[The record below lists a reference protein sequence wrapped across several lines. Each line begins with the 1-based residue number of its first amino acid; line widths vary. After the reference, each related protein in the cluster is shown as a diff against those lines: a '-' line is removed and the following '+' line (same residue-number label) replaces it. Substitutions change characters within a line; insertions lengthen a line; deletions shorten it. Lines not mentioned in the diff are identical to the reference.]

1 MRLQDHIDFT
11 TLQWVKPELD
21 ETLSTAREALATYV
35 EHPTNRDAMRSCA
48 DHLHQVRGTLQMV
61 ELYGAA
67 QVTAEMET
75 LAGALLQD
83 QVTHREEAYASLMR
97 GLMQLPDYLERLSS
111 GHRDVPV
118 VLLPLLN
125 DLRASREL
133 PALTESAMFH
143 PNLDAFL
150 PEQAPA
156 AMSEAYADAHRGELV
171 DLRLRFQQQLLSWF
185 RAQDAD
191 QQLVGMRATLLA
203 IASRC
208 YHVHGR
214 RLWWIS
220 AGVLEGLEQGML
232 KSSAGEIRQLIGKV
246 DRSIRQ
252 LIEQGEISLRGGDAD
267 DVARKMLY
275 IVAQSKERSP
285 LMEALRTTY
294 SLDSLLPDAAE
305 LEHARGSMAG
315 HNRALLDSVSRALKD
330 DLLRVK
336 EALDLFLRQN
346 DADPAQLASQ
356 SEMLERVGD
365 TLGMLAL
372 NIPRRVIIEQ
382 RRVLDEMANRLR
394 QPDEETLLDVAGA
407 LLYVESSLDDHIE
420 SLGSEEDHAD
430 GEPAQGLPRSEAL
443 GVVTALMQEAITNT
457 GNVKNAIVGFVESGW
472 EHSHLAVAPALMGEV
487 AGALRMLSAPRPAD
501 LADGVGR
508 FVAEELLTDRRVPS
522 GEQMDHLA
530 DALAA
535 LEYYLE
541 AAREHR
547 GGLEHILD
555 VAEHSLGLL
564 GYWPLPVPRAVPLQ
578 AVFEPVSDV
587 LEHQAVE
594 HPAVE
599 HDAGSINPEPAHESL
614 AHEAHPELTESVS
627 MLHGE
632 DLSHLFVG
640 ESEPLAE
647 PVHNVDGMR
656 LAETETTT
664 PPASENTSAA
674 DPDNDWIEIEE
685 EEFEEVPVRDA
696 LAGNTRFNLDAD
708 GIDDDIR
715 EIFLEEMQEEID
727 SLRRGEKVWLADP
740 AQLSSLITLR
750 RSFHTLKGSG
760 RLVGAGVLGE
770 FAWKLEDMLNRV
782 LDGSIQPHEGVQAV
796 VHHAI
801 EALPQLL
808 AALKGEGAPSAP
820 LGAIMRTA
828 EELAAGHPSR
838 VEDHLSTATEMVRRV
853 VIRRIPRSQAAAD
866 AVPEAS
872 LTDSHTAADNLDA
885 LAAPPSFDAP
895 TAMPEMPPVDPVL
908 LEILR
913 SEVAQYLHTIRAAIQ
928 RSDIELPIGEDLLR
942 AVHTLHGAIAMVD
955 IQLLT
960 QLLSPLES
968 LFKRLRALNIALP
981 SEGVRML
988 EQTVDMVDDVMGQFD
1003 VDQPQLPNA
1012 DLLTAQIT
1020 ALRDRYPE
1028 SQIAHVVYERHDD
1041 DELADDADTAETA
1054 DVETRDVA
1062 GQAHGE
1068 VGDAHDE
1075 ADPETAHADDVP
1087 RHDAAFDPATDTT
1100 GLDEHTEALKTEADE
1115 PAHADA
1121 EHSTETEAR
1130 VEASPDDERHAVLA
1144 AEMVAALG
1152 AFEPEVAAAER
1163 AAAEQLIADKA
1174 AAERAAAEQLAAE
1187 QAAAEQAEI
1196 DKLAAERAA
1205 AEQAEIDR
1213 LAAERAAAEQAE
1225 IDRLAAEH
1233 AAAQQAEIDRLAA
1246 EHAAALAA
1254 QQAADEIAAELL
1266 ASEQRDAE
1274 ARAAEEAA
1282 KEAADEA
1289 AAAAQISDALS
1300 PPAPADAVADEP
1312 AMVQDEVYA
1321 LAGSGQIDAD
1331 LLEVFIDEA
1340 REILDHA
1347 DGVMAQWH
1355 DAPTELSYVAELQRD
1370 LHTLKGGARIAGLM
1384 GVGDLTHAVET
1395 LLEKPIRDPSKTGP
1409 LITALEASFDRLH
1422 KQVQSVSLGQSV
1434 DYPQDMIDQLL
1445 ALAGETNLADDAT
1458 SIKDA
1463 APHAR
1468 NAGAPVTPTAPAAT
1482 IPEQLPDL
1490 PDLLPE
1496 VQEEVRSSQEQIRVR
1511 ADLLD
1516 SLVNH
1521 AGEVAIYR
1529 SRLEQQVAGYRFN
1542 LVELEQT
1549 VSRLRS
1555 QLRMLEIETEAQIIA
1570 RFQREHRDAGMTV
1583 FDPLE
1588 LDRYSQLQQY
1598 SRALAESVSDLVSIQ
1613 TLLDELTRQAE
1624 TLLIQ
1629 QSRVSTELQ
1638 DGLLRTRMLPFDT
1651 MVPNLRR
1658 TLRQAAQEDGK
1669 SAQLYVDGAHGEMDR
1684 NLLDRIKAPFEHM
1697 LRNAIAH
1704 GIESPEE
1711 RRNLGKPSEG
1721 AVHIRVAREATE
1733 VVIRVS
1739 DDGRGLD
1746 REAIRKRGIERGL
1759 LRADTKPTDNQLL
1772 SLITQPGFSTAS
1784 TVTQL
1789 AGRGVGMDV
1798 VANEIKQLGGSLS
1811 IESEAGKGSVFVL
1824 RLPFTLAV
1832 TQAILVRIG
1841 EATFAIP
1848 MTSVQGVARVSPD
1861 DLAVRLADDEPT
1873 FQYGNEEYGI
1883 HDLAEL
1889 LGLPPG
1895 LPAEGEQQPLLLTRA
1910 GDLRAAI
1917 RIDAVLGSR
1926 EIVVKSV
1933 GPQISSVPG
1942 LLGATIM
1949 GDGSVLIIL
1958 DLAPLVR
1965 HAITRRQHRLADG
1978 LSAVQAPVIE
1988 EVRVR
1993 PLVMVVDDSITMRK
2007 VTGRVLERHEYD
2019 VSTAKDGIDAIEKLH
2034 ERVPDLMLL
2043 DIEMPRMDGYELAT
2057 HMKADPRLRNVPI
2070 IMITSRSGDKHRQR
2084 AFDIGV
2090 DRYLGKPYQEAELLV
2105 QISEV
2110 LEQRVGAE
2118 S

>member
-21 ETLSTAREALATYV
+21 DTLSIAREALESYV
-35 EHPTNRDAMRSCA
+35 DNPGKRDFMRTCA
-48 DHLHQVRGTLQMV
+48 DHLHQVHGTLKMV

-67 QVTAEMET
+67 MVTAEMEA
-75 LAGALLQD
+75 LAIALLED
-83 QVTHREEAYASLMR
+83 HITYREEAYAALMR

-125 DLRASREL
+125 DLRASREQE
-133 PALTESAMFH
+133 PLTESAMFH

-156 AMSEAYADAHRGELV
+156 AMSEAYAEAHRGELV
-171 DLRLRFQQQLLSWF
+171 DLRLRFQQQLLGWF
-185 RAQDAD
+185 RGQNAA
-191 QQLVGMRATLLA
+191 QQLIGMRKTLLA
-203 IASRC
+203 ISARC

-214 RLWWIS
+214 RLWWIA
-220 AGVLEGLEQGML
+220 AGVLEGLEQGAL
-232 KSSAGEIRQLIGKV
+232 KGYAGEVRQLIGKV
-246 DRSIRQ
+246 DRNIRL
-252 LIEQGEISLRGGDAD
+252 LIEQGEVALRGGEAD
-267 DVARKMLY
+267 DVACKLLY
-275 IVAQSKERSP
+275 IVAQAKQRSP
-285 LMEALRTTY
+285 QMELLRTTY
-294 SLDSLLPDAAE
+294 ALDSLLPDAGE

-336 EALDLFLRQN
+336 EALDLFLRQQ
-346 DADPAQLASQ
+346 DGDPAQLSAQ
-356 SEMLERVGD
+356 GEVLERVGD

-372 NIPRRVIIEQ
+372 AVPRRVVTEQ
-382 RRVLDEMANRLR
+382 RRVLDEIANRMR
-394 QPDEETLLDVAGA
+394 AADEETLLDVAGA
-407 LLYVESSLDDHIE
+407 LLYVEASLDDHIE
-420 SLGSEEDHAD
+420 SLGSEDESGAGGAMH
-430 GEPAQGLPRSEAL
+430 GLPRSEAL
-443 GVVTALMQEAITNT
+443 GVVTTLMQEAIGNT
-457 GNVKNAIVGFVESGW
+457 GRVKEAIVAFVESGW
-472 EHSHLAVAPALMGEV
+472 EHDRLAGAQSLMDEV
-487 AGALRMLSAPRPAD
+487 AGAMRMLSSPRPAE
-501 LADGVGR
+501 LAQGVGR
-508 FVAEELLTDRRVPS
+508 FIGYELLDDRRVPS
-522 GEQMDHLA
+522 GTQMDHLA

-555 VAEHSLGLL
+555 VAEHSLGQL
-564 GYWPLPVPRAVPLQ
+564 GYWPVPAARAVSTTETVETPKMAPQ
-578 AVFEPVSDV
+578 AT
-587 LEHQAVE
+587 
-594 HPAVE
+594 
-599 HDAGSINPEPAHESL
+599 AGPGIEYE
-614 AHEAHPELTESVS
+614 EHPELSESVS
-627 MLHGE
+627 LLPGS
-632 DLSHLFVG
+632 DLGHLFVG
-640 ESEPLAE
+640 DTEPHVASAHDL
-647 PVHNVDGMR
+647 DGLR
-656 LAETETTT
+656 LTQTEATA
-664 PPASENTSAA
+664 PAMLEDHASDLQEG
-674 DPDNDWIEIEE
+674 DWTEVEE
-685 EEFEEVPVRDA
+685 EVFEQVAVRDA
-696 LAGNTRFNLDAD
+696 LAANTSFNINAE

-727 SLRRGEKVWLADP
+727 NLRGAEQLWLADP
-740 AQLSSLITLR
+740 AQTSSLISIR

-770 FAWKLEDMLNRV
+770 FAWKVEDMLNRV
-782 LDGSIQPHEGVQAV
+782 LDNTIEPNQNVQALV
-796 VHHAI
+796 RHAI
-801 EALPQLL
+801 EALPPLL
-808 AALKGEGAPSAP
+808 AALKGEGTPAVP
-820 LGAIMRTA
+820 LSAIMHTA
-828 EELAAGHPSR
+828 EQLAAGNQLR
-838 VEDHLSTATEMVRRV
+838 LEDHAPLATETVRRIV
-853 VIRRIPRSQAAAD
+853 RRRVPRLDAMAD

-872 LTDSHTAADNLDA
+872 LTDAQAAA
-885 LAAPPSFDAP
+885 AAPQWTESEPAIALP
-895 TAMPEMPPVDPVL
+895 VMPPVDPVL

-913 SEVAQYLHTIRAAIQ
+913 SEVAQYLQTIRAAIQ
-928 RSDIELPIGEDLLR
+928 RSGNELPIGEELLR

-955 IQLLT
+955 IPLLT
-960 QLLSPLES
+960 QLLSPLEG
-968 LFKRLRALNIALP
+968 LFKRLRAANLPLP
-981 SEGVRML
+981 SDGVHL
-988 EQTVDMVDDVMGQFD
+988 LGQSVDMVDHVMGQFD
-1003 VDQPQLPNA
+1003 AAEPQLPNA
-1012 DLLTAQIT
+1012 DALTAQIIEM
-1020 ALRDRYPE
+1020 RDHYPE
-1028 SQIAHVVYERHDD
+1028 SQVAHVVYEPRA
-1041 DELADDADTAETA
+1041 DEVEQADAVATEDIDTGEAAMAASLDASMLEAEA
-1054 DVETRDVA
+1054 QA
-1062 GQAHGE
+1062 GQSA
-1068 VGDAHDE
+1068 V
-1075 ADPETAHADDVP
+1075 
-1087 RHDAAFDPATDTT
+1087 
-1100 GLDEHTEALKTEADE
+1100 EALSDNGRPQEI
-1115 PAHADA
+1115 
-1121 EHSTETEAR
+1121 
-1130 VEASPDDERHAVLA
+1130 SPDDAHHAEVA
-1144 AEMVAALG
+1144 AELVAALD
-1152 AFEPEVAAAER
+1152 AFEPAEASAAR
-1163 AAAEQLIADKA
+1163 AAAEQA
-1174 AAERAAAEQLAAE
+1174 AAELVAAEKLAAE
-1187 QAAAEQAEI
+1187 QAAAELAAAEKLAAEQAAAELAAAEKLAA
-1196 DKLAAERAA
+1196 DRAAAELAAAEKLAAERAA
-1205 AEQAEIDR
+1205 AELAAAEK
-1213 LAAERAAAEQAE
+1213 LAAERAAAELATAE
-1225 IDRLAAEH
+1225 KLAAEQ
-1233 AAAQQAEIDRLAA
+1233 AASDE
-1246 EHAAALAA
+1246 E
-1254 QQAADEIAAELL
+1254 ADEIG
-1266 ASEQRDAE
+1266 AE
-1274 ARAAEEAA
+1274 ATR
-1282 KEAADEA
+1282 
-1289 AAAAQISDALS
+1289 
-1300 PPAPADAVADEP
+1300 EP
-1312 AMVQDEVYA
+1312 AYA

-1347 DGVMAQWH
+1347 DSVLAQWH
-1355 DAPTELSYVAELQRD
+1355 AEPTELSHVAELQRD
-1370 LHTLKGGARIAGLM
+1370 LHTLKGGARIAGLVP
-1384 GVGDLTHAVET
+1384 VGDLSHAIET
-1395 LLEKPIRDPSKTGP
+1395 LLEKPIRDKTKTGA
-1409 LITALEASFDRLH
+1409 LIPALEASFDQLH
-1422 KQVQSVSLGQSV
+1422 SLVQQISQGQTP
-1434 DYPQDMIDQLL
+1434 DYPQAMINHLL
-1445 ALAGETNLADDAT
+1445 ILAGETTLTDDA
-1458 SIKDA
+1458 ILA
-1463 APHAR
+1463 AVAMPESDIAPTR
-1468 NAGAPVTPTAPAAT
+1468 VTALPVTP
-1482 IPEQLPDL
+1482 LPINALDL
-1490 PDLLPE
+1490 PELLPE
-1496 VQEEVRSSQEQIRVR
+1496 MEEEVRSSQEQIRVR

-1549 VSRLRS
+1549 VARLRS

-1570 RFQREHRDAGMTV
+1570 RFQREHREAGLTV

-1613 TLLDELTRQAE
+1613 NMLDELTRQAE

-1658 TLRQAAQEDGK
+1658 TLRQAAQEQGK
-1669 SAQLYVDGAHGEMDR
+1669 NAQLYVDGAHGEMDR

-1704 GIESPEE
+1704 GVETPAE
-1711 RRNLGKPSEG
+1711 RRKAGKPAEG
-1721 AVHIRVAREATE
+1721 AVHIQVAREATE

-1739 DDGRGLD
+1739 DDGRGLN

-1759 LRADTKPTDNQLL
+1759 LRAETKPTDNQLL
-1772 SLITQPGFSTAS
+1772 SLITQTGFSTAS
-1784 TVTQL
+1784 KVTQL

-1811 IESEAGKGSVFVL
+1811 IESEEGKGTTFVL

-1861 DLAVRLADDEPT
+1861 DLTVLLSADEPS

-1965 HAITRRQHRLADG
+1965 HGIIRRDQRLAEG
-1978 LSAVQAPVIE
+1978 LSAVQAPIIE
-1988 EVRVR
+1988 EVQVR

-2007 VTGRVLERHEYD
+2007 VTGRVLERHEYE
-2019 VSTAKDGIDAIEKLH
+2019 VSTAKDGVDALEKLH

-2057 HMKADPRLRNVPI
+2057 HMKADPRLRDVPI

-2110 LEQRVGAE
+2110 LEQRAAE
-2118 S
+2118 LVHD

>member
-21 ETLSTAREALATYV
+21 DTLSIAREALESYV
-35 EHPTNRDAMRSCA
+35 DNPGKRDFMRTCA
-48 DHLHQVRGTLQMV
+48 DHLHQVQGTLQMV

-67 QVTAEMET
+67 MVTTEMET
-75 LAGALLQD
+75 LAIALLED
-83 QVTHREEAYASLMR
+83 HVAYREEAYAALMR

-125 DLRASREL
+125 DLRASREQEPL
-133 PALTESAMFH
+133 PESAMFH

-171 DLRLRFQQQLLSWF
+171 DLRLRFQQQLLNWF
-185 RAQDAD
+185 RGQNAA
-191 QQLVGMRATLLA
+191 QQLSGMRKTLLA
-203 IASRC
+203 ISARC

-214 RLWWIS
+214 RLWWIA
-220 AGVLEGLEQGML
+220 AGVLEGLEQGSL
-232 KSSAGEIRQLIGKV
+232 KGYAGEVRQLIGKV
-246 DRSIRQ
+246 DRSIRL
-252 LIEQGEISLRGGDAD
+252 LIEQGEVALRGGEAD
-267 DVARKMLY
+267 DVACRLLY
-275 IVAQSKERSP
+275 IVAQAKQRSP
-285 LMEALRTTY
+285 QMELLRTTY
-294 SLDSLLPDAAE
+294 ALDSLLPDASE

-336 EALDLFLRQN
+336 EALDLFLRQQ
-346 DADPAQLASQ
+346 DGDPAQLSAQ
-356 SEMLERVGD
+356 GEVLERVGD

-372 NIPRRVIIEQ
+372 AVPRRVVTEQ
-382 RRVLDEMANRLR
+382 RRVLDEIANRLR
-394 QPDEETLLDVAGA
+394 PADEETLLDVAGA
-407 LLYVESSLDDHIE
+407 LLYVEASLDDHIE
-420 SLGSEEDHAD
+420 SLGSED
-430 GEPAQGLPRSEAL
+430 EPGAGDAIHGLPRSEAL
-443 GVVTALMQEAITNT
+443 GVVTTLMQEAIGNT
-457 GNVKNAIVGFVESGW
+457 GRVKEAIVAFVESGW
-472 EHSHLAVAPALMGEV
+472 EHDRLAGAQSLMDEV
-487 AGALRMLSAPRPAD
+487 AGAMRMLSSPRPAE
-501 LADGVGR
+501 LAKGVGR
-508 FVAEELLTDRRVPS
+508 FIGYELLDDRRVPS
-522 GEQMDHLA
+522 GTQMDHLA

-555 VAEHSLGLL
+555 VAEHSLGQL
-564 GYWPLPVPRAVPLQ
+564 GYWPVPAARATPASAPAEAPWTTLPMATG
-578 AVFEPVSDV
+578 FGI
-587 LEHQAVE
+587 EHE
-594 HPAVE
+594 E
-599 HDAGSINPEPAHESL
+599 
-614 AHEAHPELTESVS
+614 HPELTESVS
-627 MLHGE
+627 LLVGN
-632 DLSHLFVG
+632 DPSQLFVG
-640 ESEPLAE
+640 ETEPQTVNAHDL
-647 PVHNVDGMR
+647 DGLR
-656 LAETETTT
+656 LTPTEATA
-664 PPASENTSAA
+664 PAVLEGDA
-674 DPDNDWIEIEE
+674 PDSQEGDWTEIEE
-685 EEFEEVPVRDA
+685 EVFEQVPMRDP
-696 LAGNTRFNLDAD
+696 LAAKTSFNINAE

-727 SLRRGEKVWLADP
+727 NLRGAEKVWLADP
-740 AQLSSLITLR
+740 TQNSPLISIR

-770 FAWKLEDMLNRV
+770 FAWKVEDMLNRV
-782 LDGSIQPHEGVQAV
+782 LDNTIEPDQNVQALV
-796 VHHAI
+796 RHAI

-808 AALKGEGAPSAP
+808 AALKGDGTPTAP
-820 LGAIMRTA
+820 LSAIMHTA
-828 EELAAGHPSR
+828 GQLAAGNQVR
-838 VEDHLSTATEMVRRV
+838 LEDHAPLATEMVRRV
-853 VIRRIPRSQAAAD
+853 VRRRVPRADAMAA
-866 AVPEAS
+866 AVPEAG
-872 LTDSHTAADNLDA
+872 LTDA
-885 LAAPPSFDAP
+885 LAAAAAQPVEAEPSI
-895 TAMPEMPPVDPVL
+895 AMPVLPPVDPVL

-913 SEVAQYLHTIRAAIQ
+913 SEVAQYLQTIRAAIQ
-928 RSDIELPIGEDLLR
+928 RSESELPVGEELLR

-955 IQLLT
+955 IPLLT
-960 QLLSPLES
+960 QLLSPLEG
-968 LFKRLRALNIALP
+968 LFKRLRAANLP
-981 SEGVRML
+981 LSADGVRL
-988 EQTVDMVDDVMGQFD
+988 LGQSIDLVDHVMGQFD
-1003 VDQPQLPNA
+1003 AVEPHLPNA
-1012 DLLTAQIT
+1012 EALTAQIT
-1020 ALRDRYPE
+1020 EMRDHYPE
-1028 SQIAHVVYERHDD
+1028 SQVAHVVYEPRP
-1041 DELADDADTAETA
+1041 DEMDQADAAA
-1054 DVETRDVA
+1054 
-1062 GQAHGE
+1062 
-1068 VGDAHDE
+1068 
-1075 ADPETAHADDVP
+1075 TAHVDGSEATMVASL
-1087 RHDAAFDPATDTT
+1087 DASMLEAEAPVRQPAAATPAEDARPPQMSPDEIHHAEVAAELVAALDAFEPQ
-1100 GLDEHTEALKTEADE
+1100 EASA
-1115 PAHADA
+1115 ARVAA
-1121 EHSTETEAR
+1121 EHAAAEQA
-1130 VEASPDDERHAVLA
+1130 AAERAVAEKLA
-1144 AEMVAALG
+1144 AEQAAAERAATEKLAAEQAAAERAVAEELA
-1152 AFEPEVAAAER
+1152 AEQAAAER
-1163 AAAEQLIADKA
+1163 AAAEKLAAEQAA
-1174 AAERAAAEQLAAE
+1174 AAERAAAEKLAADQAAQVAAAEQLAAE
-1187 QAAAEQAEI
+1187 QAAVDEETEQGNAEVSQ
-1196 DKLAAERAA
+1196 
-1205 AEQAEIDR
+1205 
-1213 LAAERAAAEQAE
+1213 
-1225 IDRLAAEH
+1225 
-1233 AAAQQAEIDRLAA
+1233 
-1246 EHAAALAA
+1246 
-1254 QQAADEIAAELL
+1254 
-1266 ASEQRDAE
+1266 
-1274 ARAAEEAA
+1274 
-1282 KEAADEA
+1282 
-1289 AAAAQISDALS
+1289 
-1300 PPAPADAVADEP
+1300 EP
-1312 AMVQDEVYA
+1312 AYA
-1321 LAGSGQIDAD
+1321 LAGSGHIDAD

-1347 DGVMAQWH
+1347 DSVLAQWH
-1355 DAPTELSYVAELQRD
+1355 AEPAELSHVAELQRD
-1370 LHTLKGGARIAGLM
+1370 LHTLKGGARIAGLVP
-1384 GVGDLTHAVET
+1384 VGDLSHAIET
-1395 LLEKPIRDPSKTGP
+1395 LIEKPIRDKAKTGT
-1409 LITALEASFDRLH
+1409 LISALEASFDQLH
-1422 KQVQSVSLGQSV
+1422 SLVQQISQGQAPE
-1434 DYPQDMIDQLL
+1434 YPQATIDHLL
-1445 ALAGETNLADDAT
+1445 RLAGETTLTDDAVL
-1458 SIKDA
+1458 A
-1463 APHAR
+1463 AVA
-1468 NAGAPVTPTAPAAT
+1468 ATESDVAPAPAAS
-1482 IPEQLPDL
+1482 LPAARQTANALDL
-1490 PDLLPE
+1490 PELLPE
-1496 VQEEVRSSQEQIRVR
+1496 MEEEVRSSQEQIRVR

-1570 RFQREHRDAGMTV
+1570 RFQREHREAGLTV

-1613 TLLDELTRQAE
+1613 NMLDELTRQAE

-1658 TLRQAAQEDGK
+1658 TLRQAAQEQGK
-1669 SAQLYVDGAHGEMDR
+1669 NAQLYVDGAHGEMDR

-1704 GIESPEE
+1704 GIETPAE
-1711 RRNLGKPSEG
+1711 RRKAGKPAEG

-1739 DDGRGLD
+1739 DDGRGLN

-1759 LRADTKPTDNQLL
+1759 LRAETRPTDNQLL
-1772 SLITQPGFSTAS
+1772 SLITQTGFSTAS
-1784 TVTQL
+1784 KVTQL

-1811 IESEAGKGSVFVL
+1811 IESEEGKGTTFVL

-1848 MTSVQGVARVSPD
+1848 MTSVQGVARVNPE
-1861 DLAVRLADDEPT
+1861 DLTALLAEDEPS
-1873 FQYGNEEYGI
+1873 FQYGNEDYGI

-1965 HAITRRQHRLADG
+1965 HGIIRRDQRLAEG
-1978 LSAVQAPVIE
+1978 LSAVRAPVVE
-1988 EVRVR
+1988 EVQVR

-2007 VTGRVLERHEYD
+2007 VTGRVLERHEYE
-2019 VSTAKDGIDAIEKLH
+2019 VSTAKDGVDALEKLH

-2057 HMKADPRLRNVPI
+2057 HMKADPRLRDVPI

-2110 LEQRVGAE
+2110 LEQRAAE
-2118 S
+2118 LVHD

>member
-21 ETLSTAREALATYV
+21 DTLSIAREALESYV
-35 EHPTNRDAMRSCA
+35 DNPGKRDFMRTCA
-48 DHLHQVRGTLQMV
+48 DNLHQVQGTLQMV

-67 QVTAEMET
+67 MVTAEMEA
-75 LAGALLQD
+75 LSIALLEEH
-83 QVTHREEAYASLMR
+83 VTYREEAYAALMR

-125 DLRASREL
+125 DLRASREQEPL
-133 PALTESAMFH
+133 PESAMFH

-156 AMSEAYADAHRGELV
+156 AMSEAYAEAHRGELV
-171 DLRLRFQQQLLSWF
+171 DLRLRFQQQLLGWF
-185 RAQDAD
+185 RGQNAAA
-191 QQLVGMRATLLA
+191 QLVNMRKTLLA
-203 IASRC
+203 ITARC
-208 YHVHGR
+208 HHVHGR
-214 RLWWIS
+214 RLWWIA
-220 AGVLEGLEQGML
+220 AGVLEGLEQGAL
-232 KSSAGEIRQLIGKV
+232 KGHAGEVRQLIGKV
-246 DRSIRQ
+246 DRNIRL
-252 LIEQGEISLRGGDAD
+252 LIEHGENSLRGGDAD
-267 DVARKMLY
+267 DVACKLLY
-275 IVAQSKERSP
+275 IVAQAKQRSP
-285 LMEALRTTY
+285 QMELLRSTY
-294 SLDSLLPDAAE
+294 ALDSLLPDAGE

-336 EALDLFLRQN
+336 EALDLFLRQQ
-346 DADPAQLASQ
+346 DGDPAQLAAQ
-356 SEMLERVGD
+356 GEVLERVGD

-372 NIPRRVIIEQ
+372 AVPRRVITEQ
-382 RRVLDEMANRLR
+382 RRVLDEIANHMRAA
-394 QPDEETLLDVAGA
+394 DEETLLDVAGA
-407 LLYVESSLDDHIE
+407 LLYVEASLDDHIE
-420 SLGSEEDHAD
+420 SLGSED
-430 GEPAQGLPRSEAL
+430 EPGTGDAMHGLPRSEAM
-443 GVVTALMQEAITNT
+443 GVVTTLMQEAIGNT
-457 GNVKNAIVGFVESGW
+457 GRVKDAIVAFVESGW
-472 EHSHLAVAPALMGEV
+472 EHDRLAGSPSLMDEV
-487 AGALRMLSAPRPAD
+487 AGALRMLSSPRPAD
-501 LADGVGR
+501 LAQGVGR
-508 FVAEELLTDRRVPS
+508 FIDYELLEDRRVPS
-522 GEQMDHLA
+522 GAQMDHLA

-564 GYWPLPVPRAVPLQ
+564 GYWPVPDARAVT
-578 AVFEPVSDV
+578 A
-587 LEHQAVE
+587 
-594 HPAVE
+594 PAVVAVSE
-599 HDAGSINPEPAHESL
+599 TEAKTHHAALTGHE
-614 AHEAHPELTESVS
+614 EHPELSESVS
-627 MLHGE
+627 LLPGD
-632 DLSHLFVG
+632 DLGHLFIG
-640 ESEPLAE
+640 EAE
-647 PVHNVDGMR
+647 QHVAPAHDLDGLR
-656 LAETETTT
+656 LAQTEAT
-664 PPASENTSAA
+664 TSAML
-674 DPDNDWIEIEE
+674 DGNTPDEQGDWIEIEE
-685 EEFEEVPVRDA
+685 EVFEQVPVRDA
-696 LAGNTRFNLDAD
+696 LASNTRFNVNAE

-727 SLRRGEKVWLADP
+727 NLRGAEQIWLVDP
-740 AQLSSLITLR
+740 GQTSPLVSIR

-770 FAWKLEDMLNRV
+770 FAWKVEDMLNRV
-782 LDGSIQPHEGVQAV
+782 LDNTIEPNQDVQAL

-801 EALPQLL
+801 DVLPQLL
-808 AALKGEGAPSAP
+808 AALKGEGVPDAP
-820 LGAIMRTA
+820 LGAIMHTA
-828 EELAAGHPSR
+828 EQLSVGNPTR
-838 VEDHLSTATEMVRRV
+838 LEDHTPQAMETVRRV
-853 VIRRIPRSQAAAD
+853 VRRRVPRLAAA
-866 AVPEAS
+866 AQAIPEAGV
-872 LTDSHTAADNLDA
+872 TDVHSIGAADDKPGSHEQIMA
-885 LAAPPSFDAP
+885 LPV
-895 TAMPEMPPVDPVL
+895 MPPVDPVL

-913 SEVAQYLHTIRAAIQ
+913 SEVAQYLQTIRLAIQ
-928 RSDIELPIGEDLLR
+928 RGGNELPIGEELLR

-955 IQLLT
+955 IPLLT
-960 QLLSPLES
+960 QLLSPLEG
-968 LFKRLRALNIALP
+968 LFKRLRAANLP
-981 SEGVRML
+981 LPADGVHL
-988 EQTVDMVDDVMGQFD
+988 LGQSVDVVDYVMAQFD
-1003 VDQPQLPNA
+1003 VAEPQLPNA
-1012 DLLTAQIT
+1012 DALTAQVVEM
-1020 ALRDRYPE
+1020 RDRYPE
-1028 SQIAHVVYERHDD
+1028 SQVAHVIFEPQMDDEDATEAVVATDADD
-1041 DELADDADTAETA
+1041 DHAAMAASLDA
-1054 DVETRDVA
+1054 
-1062 GQAHGE
+1062 
-1068 VGDAHDE
+1068 
-1075 ADPETAHADDVP
+1075 
-1087 RHDAAFDPATDTT
+1087 
-1100 GLDEHTEALKTEADE
+1100 
-1115 PAHADA
+1115 
-1121 EHSTETEAR
+1121 SM
-1130 VEASPDDERHAVLA
+1130 VEATGAWADGAAVTPASETKPEPEIHPDDQHHAEVA
-1144 AEMVAALG
+1144 AELVAALD
-1152 AFEPEVAAAER
+1152 AFEPEEASAAR
-1163 AAAEQLIADKA
+1163 A
-1174 AAERAAAEQLAAE
+1174 AAE
-1187 QAAAEQAEI
+1187 QAAAEQAAAE
-1196 DKLAAERAA
+1196 KLAAEQAA
-1205 AEQAEIDR
+1205 AAQAEK
-1213 LAAERAAAEQAE
+1213 
-1225 IDRLAAEH
+1225 LAAEH
-1233 AAAQQAEIDRLAA
+1233 AAAEREQERVAAEKLAAERLAA
-1246 EHAAALAA
+1246 EQAAAERLALEQAAAERAAVERLAA
-1254 QQAADEIAAELL
+1254 EQAALEQAAVEQAAAEKL
-1266 ASEQRDAE
+1266 
-1274 ARAAEEAA
+1274 AAEQ
-1282 KEAADEA
+1282 A
-1289 AAAAQISDALS
+1289 AAEHLAAAERQAAEQAATGEPEEAGS
-1300 PPAPADAVADEP
+1300 EP
-1312 AMVQDEVYA
+1312 AYA
-1321 LAGSGQIDAD
+1321 LAGSGHIDAD

-1347 DGVMAQWH
+1347 DGVLAQWH
-1355 DAPTELSYVAELQRD
+1355 DAPADLAYVAELQRD
-1370 LHTLKGGARIAGLM
+1370 LHTLKGGARIAGLVP
-1384 GVGDLTHAVET
+1384 VGDLSHAIET
-1395 LLEKPIRDPSKTGP
+1395 LLEKPIRDGAKTGT
-1409 LITALEASFDRLH
+1409 LITALEGSFDQLH
-1422 KQVQSVSLGQSV
+1422 ALVQQVSLGQASE
-1434 DYPQDMIDQLL
+1434 YPQQMIDHLL
-1445 ALAGETNLADDAT
+1445 ALAGEKVLADDALLPT
-1458 SIKDA
+1458 A
-1463 APHAR
+1463 AM
-1468 NAGAPVTPTAPAAT
+1468 PVPTPTPSAPKSVPKVAA
-1482 IPEQLPDL
+1482 EVNAFDL
-1490 PDLLPE
+1490 PELLPE
-1496 VQEEVRSSQEQIRVR
+1496 MEEEVRSSQEQIRVR

-1549 VSRLRS
+1549 VARLRS

-1570 RFQREHRDAGMTV
+1570 RFQREHREAGLTT

-1613 TLLDELTRQAE
+1613 NMLDELTRQAE

-1658 TLRQAAQEDGK
+1658 TLRQAAQEQAK
-1669 SAQLYVDGAHGEMDR
+1669 HAQLYVDGAHGEMDR

-1704 GIESPEE
+1704 GIETPAE
-1711 RRNLGKPSEG
+1711 RRKAGKPAEG
-1721 AVHIRVAREATE
+1721 SVHIQVAREATE

-1746 REAIRKRGIERGL
+1746 RAAIRKRGIERGL
-1759 LRADTKPTDNQLL
+1759 LRAETKPTDNQLL

-1784 TVTQL
+1784 KVTQL

-1811 IESEAGKGSVFVL
+1811 IESEEGKGSTFIL

-1848 MTSVQGVARVSPD
+1848 MTSVQGVARVNPD
-1861 DLAVRLADDEPT
+1861 DLTALLAEDEPS
-1873 FQYGNEEYGI
+1873 FQYGNEPYGI

-1965 HAITRRQHRLADG
+1965 HGIIRRDQRLSEG
-1978 LSAVQAPVIE
+1978 LSAIQAPIIE
-1988 EVRVR
+1988 EVQVR

-2007 VTGRVLERHEYD
+2007 VTGRVLERHEYE
-2019 VSTAKDGIDAIEKLH
+2019 VSTAKDGVDALEKLH

-2057 HMKADPRLRNVPI
+2057 HMKADPRLRDVPI

-2105 QISEV
+2105 QINEV
-2110 LEQRVGAE
+2110 LEQRAVE
-2118 S
+2118 PIHE

>member
-21 ETLSTAREALATYV
+21 ETLSTAREALESYV
-35 EHPTNRDAMRSCA
+35 ENPDDREVMRSCTR
-48 DHLHQVRGTLQMV
+48 HLHQVHGTLRMV

-67 QVTAEMET
+67 LVTAEMET
-75 LAGALLQD
+75 LSIALLED
-83 QVTHREEAYASLMR
+83 HIPYREEAYAALMR

-125 DLRASREL
+125 DLRASREQPPL
-133 PALTESAMFH
+133 PESAMFH

-150 PEQAPA
+150 PDLAPA
-156 AMSEAYADAHRGELV
+156 AMSAAYAESHRGELV
-171 DLRLRFQQQLLSWF
+171 NLRLRFQQQLLNWF
-185 RAQDAD
+185 RGQSVP
-191 QQLVGMRATLLA
+191 QQLIGMRKTLLA
-203 IASRC
+203 ITARC

-214 RLWWIS
+214 RLWWIA
-220 AGVLEGLEQGML
+220 AGVLEGLEQGMI
-232 KSSAGEIRQLIGKV
+232 KGHAGEVRQLIGKV

-252 LIEQGEISLRGGDAD
+252 LIEHGEDSLRGSDAD
-267 DVARKMLY
+267 VVACKLLY
-275 IVAQSKERSP
+275 IVAQAKQRSP
-285 LMEALRTTY
+285 QMELLRHTY
-294 SLDSLLPDAAE
+294 ALDSLVPDAGE
-305 LEHARGSMAG
+305 LEHARGSMSG

-336 EALDLFLRQN
+336 EALDLFLRQS
-346 DADPAQLASQ
+346 DGDPAQLSEQ
-356 SEMLERVGD
+356 SEVLDRVGD

-372 NIPRRVIIEQ
+372 AVPRRLVIEQ
-382 RRVLDEMANRLR
+382 RRVLDEIANRMR
-394 QPDEETLLDVAGA
+394 KPDEDTLLDVAGA
-407 LLYVESSLDDHIE
+407 LLYVEASLDDHIE
-420 SLGSEEDHAD
+420 SLGSEDEA
-430 GEPAQGLPRSEAL
+430 EVSSAMQGLPRSEAL
-443 GVVTALMQEAITNT
+443 GVVTALMHEAINNT
-457 GNVKNAIVGFVESGW
+457 GKVKDAIVAFVESGW
-472 EHSHLAVAPALMGEV
+472 EHGRLAVAPPLMDEV
-487 AGALRMLSAPRPAD
+487 AGAMRMLSSPRSAE
-501 LADGVGR
+501 LAEGVGR
-508 FVAEELLTDRRVPS
+508 FIGNELLDDQRIPS
-522 GEQMDHLA
+522 GAQMDHLA

-564 GYWPLPVPRAVPLQ
+564 GYWPLPAERPASEKVVRPTVAEATSTAHVG
-578 AVFEPVSDV
+578 DGI
-587 LEHQAVE
+587 EHEE
-594 HPAVE
+594 HP
-599 HDAGSINPEPAHESL
+599 
-614 AHEAHPELTESVS
+614 
-627 MLHGE
+627 
-632 DLSHLFVG
+632 DLSETVSLVPGSDLGHLFVG
-640 ESEPLAE
+640 YSEPHAA
-647 PVHNVDGMR
+647 PVHNLDGLR
-656 LAETETTT
+656 LAQTEG
-664 PPASENTSAA
+664 TSPLALRG
-674 DPDNDWIEIEE
+674 DLPGQGQDDQDGDWIEVEE
-685 EEFEEVPVRDA
+685 EVFEQMPVRDT
-696 LAGNTRFNLDAD
+696 LAANTSFNANAE

-727 SLRRGEKVWLADP
+727 SLRSAEKVWLADP
-740 AQLSSLITLR
+740 TQLSSLVSIR

-770 FAWKLEDMLNRV
+770 FAWKVEDMLNHV
-782 LDGSIQPHEGVQAV
+782 LDNSIQPDENAQALLR
-796 VHHAI
+796 HAI
-801 EALPQLL
+801 DALPQLL
-808 AALKGEGAPSAP
+808 AALKGEGMASAP
-820 LGAIMRTA
+820 LSAIMHTA
-828 EELAAGHPSR
+828 EQLAAGHPAR
-838 VEDHLSTATEMVRRV
+838 VEDHTSAATETVRRV
-853 VIRRIPRSQAAAD
+853 VRHRVPRIGIAAA
-866 AVPEAS
+866 AIPEAS
-872 LTDSHTAADNLDA
+872 LTEANAASVEHELIQSEHA
-885 LAAPPSFDAP
+885 LPGPV
-895 TAMPEMPPVDPVL
+895 MPPVDPVL

-913 SEVAQYLHTIRAAIQ
+913 SEVAQYLQTIRAAIH
-928 RSDIELPIGEDLLR
+928 RGGAELPIGEDLLR

-955 IQLLT
+955 IPMLT
-960 QLLSPLES
+960 QLLSPLEG
-968 LFKRLRALNIALP
+968 LFKRLRAANLALP
-981 SEGVRML
+981 AEGVRL
-988 EQTVDMVDDVMGQFD
+988 LGQSADLVDHVMGQFD
-1003 VDQPQLPNA
+1003 VAEPQLPNTDA
-1012 DLLTAQIT
+1012 LTAQII
-1020 ALRDRYPE
+1020 AMRDHYPE
-1028 SQIAHVVYERHDD
+1028 SQVAHVVFEPHVDDTAAVEAADQAVD
-1041 DELADDADTAETA
+1041 DEAAMAASLDASMADASVVHADETPDEAAVDASETTAIHPDDAHHEAVAAELMEALGTFSHETA
-1054 DVETRDVA
+1054 
-1062 GQAHGE
+1062 
-1068 VGDAHDE
+1068 
-1075 ADPETAHADDVP
+1075 
-1087 RHDAAFDPATDTT
+1087 
-1100 GLDEHTEALKTEADE
+1100 L
-1115 PAHADA
+1115 
-1121 EHSTETEAR
+1121 S
-1130 VEASPDDERHAVLA
+1130 
-1144 AEMVAALG
+1144 
-1152 AFEPEVAAAER
+1152 
-1163 AAAEQLIADKA
+1163 
-1174 AAERAAAEQLAAE
+1174 ERAAAEQLAAE
-1187 QAAAEQAEI
+1187 EAAAAQAAAEQA
-1196 DKLAAERAA
+1196 AAEQAAIEQAAAEKAA
-1205 AEQAEIDR
+1205 AEQA
-1213 LAAERAAAEQAE
+1213 AAEQAAAEQAAE
-1225 IDRLAAEH
+1225 QAAAEH
-1233 AAAQQAEIDRLAA
+1233 AAAEKAAAEQAAA
-1246 EHAAALAA
+1246 EHAAAE
-1254 QQAADEIAAELL
+1254 QAAAEQAAAEH
-1266 ASEQRDAE
+1266 AAAE
-1274 ARAAEEAA
+1274 RAAVEQAAAEQAAAEQAAAEQAAAEHAANEAA
-1282 KEAADEA
+1282 STESDETRSGSVLEQVMA
-1289 AAAAQISDALS
+1289 H
-1300 PPAPADAVADEP
+1300 
-1312 AMVQDEVYA
+1312 
-1321 LAGSGQIDAD
+1321 AGSGHIDAD

-1347 DGVMAQWH
+1347 DGVLAQWH
-1355 DAPTELSYVAELQRD
+1355 DDPGELKYVPELQRD
-1370 LHTLKGGARIAGLM
+1370 LHTLKGGARIAGLAA
-1384 GVGDLTHAVET
+1384 VGDLAHAIET
-1395 LLEKPIRDPSKTGP
+1395 VLEKPARYASKTGP
-1409 LITALEASFDRLH
+1409 LIAALEAAFDQMHAL
-1422 KQVQSVSLGQSV
+1422 VQHVSQGQATE
-1434 DYPQDMIDQLL
+1434 YPQAMIDRLL
-1445 ALAGETNLADDAT
+1445 ALAGEKTLADDEILAAVAMPALKLVRT
-1458 SIKDA
+1458 TPQPA
-1463 APHAR
+1463 APS
-1468 NAGAPVTPTAPAAT
+1468 TST
-1482 IPEQLPDL
+1482 LDL
-1490 PDLLPE
+1490 PELLPE
-1496 VQEEVRSSQEQIRVR
+1496 MEEEVRSSQEQIRVR

-1516 SLVNH
+1516 NLVNH

-1549 VSRLRS
+1549 VARLRS

-1570 RFQREHRDAGMTV
+1570 RFQREHREAGLTA

-1613 TLLDELTRQAE
+1613 NMLDELTRQAE

-1658 TLRQAAQEDGK
+1658 TLRQAAQEQGK
-1669 SAQLYVDGAHGEMDR
+1669 HAQLYVDGAHGEMDR

-1704 GIESPEE
+1704 GIETPAE
-1711 RRNLGKPSEG
+1711 RRKAGKPAEG
-1721 AVHIRVAREATE
+1721 SVHIQVAREATE

-1759 LRADTKPTDNQLL
+1759 LRANIKPTDNQLL

-1784 TVTQL
+1784 KITQL

-1811 IESEAGKGSVFVL
+1811 IESEPNKGSVFVL

-1848 MTSVQGVARVSPD
+1848 MTSVQGVARVDQD
-1861 DLAVRLADDEPT
+1861 DLAARLTQDEPS

-1965 HAITRRQHRLADG
+1965 HGITRRLQRLSDG
-1978 LSAVQAPVIE
+1978 LSAVQAPIIE
-1988 EVRVR
+1988 EIRVR

-2007 VTGRVLERHEYD
+2007 VTGRVLERHEYE
-2019 VSTAKDGIDAIEKLH
+2019 VSTAKDGVDAVEKLH

-2084 AFDIGV
+2084 AFDLGV
-2090 DRYLGKPYQEAELLV
+2090 DRYLGKPYQEAELLA

-2110 LEQRVGAE
+2110 LEQRALE
-2118 S
+2118 PSHD